1 MTPIPNLNQTQR
13 NVCEHLSAI
22 LDSNDS
28 SKDESNAA
36 LEKEAKEAE
45 KDSSGGA
52 DDGTQGDGD
61 SNKDMH
67 SD

>member
-1 MTPIPNLNQTQR
+1 MFENLLVIQ
-13 NVCEHLSAI
+13 
-22 LDSNDS
+22 DSQDS
-28 SKDESNAA
+28 SKDQSNDA

-45 KDSSGGA
+45 NDSSGGA

-61 SNKDMH
+61 SKKDMH